1 MSDATLAGLLVT
13 GPVMLL
19 SAVWLAGHM
28 IITRRDA
35 NRDTGQ
41 EE

>member
-1 MSDATLAGLLVT
+1 MPDATLAGLLIT

-19 SAVWLAGHM
+19 SAVWLAGHL
-28 IITRRDA
+28 IITNRDA
-35 NRDTGQ
+35 NTRQ